1 MRQSSTLYSSDKPSA
16 AACARGAG
24 GGERCVEA
32 KERAAG
38 WRRRQVAAAS
48 GRRACEH
55 NARTVY
61 SVILEAAAADAAFS
75 SFCAPCHARHPIMA
89 ATVTPC
95 ATTRARMNNWLC
107 RRLPSANDWERVRRG
122 LRRRKN
128 KKDSEVFG
136 GRNPA
141 CVGGGLPKCG
151 RLVLKPFFRGATTPH
166 ASSIPV
172 NEVFVKF

>member
-38 WRRRQVAAAS
+38 WRRRQVAAAAS

-95 ATTRARMNNWLC
+95 ATTRARMNNWLW

-122 LRRRKN
+122 LRRAKT
-128 KKDSEVFG
+128 KKS
-136 GRNPA
+136 
-141 CVGGGLPKCG
+141 
-151 RLVLKPFFRGATTPH
+151 
-166 ASSIPV
+166 
-172 NEVFVKF
+172 

>member
-1 MRQSSTLYSSDKPSA
+1 MQGGRGAVVRQSSTLYSSDKPSA

-95 ATTRARMNNWLC
+95 ATTRANEQVALAALAVGE
-107 RRLPSANDWERVRRG
+107 RLGDCEAG
-122 LRRRKN
+122 AAARRKN
-128 KKDSEVFG
+128 KKDSVAFV
-136 GRNPA
+136 GRNLHGWGED
-141 CVGGGLPKCG
+141 CRRVDET
-151 RLVLKPFFRGATTPH
+151 VFWGATTPPPH
-166 ASSIPV
+166 HH
-172 NEVFVKF
+172 